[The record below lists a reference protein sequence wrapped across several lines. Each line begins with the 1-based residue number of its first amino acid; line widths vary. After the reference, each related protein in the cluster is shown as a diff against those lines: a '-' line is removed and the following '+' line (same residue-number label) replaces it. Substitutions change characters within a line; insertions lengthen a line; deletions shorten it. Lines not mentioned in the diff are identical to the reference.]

1 MSKYFDGDKLSGY
14 EGSPIT
20 YVYGSCEQCNNCGV
34 GYNGLVFRPQRT
46 ILRYGDLSISG
57 TSMPFTCD
65 CCGREIFGC
74 TFVNGMK
81 FCAKCYQETFGNQKK
96 YVDMLN
102 KESSELLINL
112 LAEKDKQI
120 AELQKQLAE
129 KEKELLIEKTTNDKW
144 YKREV
149 FRRDE
154 KIKRQRNQL
163 NSQPVEIAEK
173 IKKFIH
179 TGEYDDFGN
188 EYLMSGSSVLEFLD
202 EFLKEYQK

>member
-1 MSKYFDGDKLSGY
+1 MSKCWY
-14 EGSPIT
+14 
-20 YVYGSCEQCNNCGV
+20 CNNELTG
-34 GYNGLVFRPQRT
+34 
-46 ILRYGDLSISG
+46 GDS
-57 TSMPFTCD
+57 PKH
-65 CCGREIFGC
+65 FGIC
-74 TFVNGMK
+74 N
-81 FCAKCYQETFGNQKK
+81 KCYDKMFKSGDTIIHN
-96 YVDMLN
+96 LTN
-102 KESSELLINL
+102 K
-112 LAEKDKQI
+112 I

-163 NSQPVEIAEK
+163 KSQPAEIVEK

>member
-1 MSKYFDGDKLSGY
+1 MSKCWY
-14 EGSPIT
+14 
-20 YVYGSCEQCNNCGV
+20 CNNE
-34 GYNGLVFRPQRT
+34 LT
-46 ILRYGDLSISG
+46 SGDS
-57 TSMPFTCD
+57 PKH
-65 CCGREIFGC
+65 FGIC
-74 TFVNGMK
+74 N
-81 FCAKCYQETFGNQKK
+81 KCYDKMFKSGDTIIHN
-96 YVDMLN
+96 LTN
-102 KESSELLINL
+102 K
-112 LAEKDKQI
+112 I

-163 NSQPVEIAEK
+163 KSQPAEIVEK

>member
-1 MSKYFDGDKLSGY
+1 MSKCWY
-14 EGSPIT
+14 
-20 YVYGSCEQCNNCGV
+20 CNNE
-34 GYNGLVFRPQRT
+34 LT
-46 ILRYGDLSISG
+46 SGDS
-57 TSMPFTCD
+57 PKH
-65 CCGREIFGC
+65 FGIC
-74 TFVNGMK
+74 N
-81 FCAKCYQETFGNQKK
+81 KCYDKMFKSGDTIIHN
-96 YVDMLN
+96 LTN
-102 KESSELLINL
+102 K
-112 LAEKDKQI
+112 I

-163 NSQPVEIAEK
+163 KSQPAEIVEK

-202 EFLKEYQK
+202 

>member
-1 MSKYFDGDKLSGY
+1 MSKCWY
-14 EGSPIT
+14 
-20 YVYGSCEQCNNCGV
+20 CNNE
-34 GYNGLVFRPQRT
+34 LT
-46 ILRYGDLSISG
+46 SGDS
-57 TSMPFTCD
+57 PKH
-65 CCGREIFGC
+65 FGIC
-74 TFVNGMK
+74 N
-81 FCAKCYQETFGNQKK
+81 KCYDKMFKSGDTIIHN
-96 YVDMLN
+96 LAN
-102 KESSELLINL
+102 K
-112 LAEKDKQI
+112 I

-163 NSQPVEIAEK
+163 KSQPVEIAEK

>member
-1 MSKYFDGDKLSGY
+1 MSKCWY
-14 EGSPIT
+14 
-20 YVYGSCEQCNNCGV
+20 CNNELTSGESPKRCGIC
-34 GYNGLVFRPQRT
+34 N
-46 ILRYGDLSISG
+46 
-57 TSMPFTCD
+57 
-65 CCGREIFGC
+65 
-74 TFVNGMK
+74 
-81 FCAKCYQETFGNQKK
+81 KCYDKMFKSGDTIIHN
-96 YVDMLN
+96 LTN
-102 KESSELLINL
+102 K
-112 LAEKDKQI
+112 I

-163 NSQPVEIAEK
+163 KSQRVGIVEK

-202 EFLKEYQK
+202 EFLEEYQK

>member
-1 MSKYFDGDKLSGY
+1 MSKCWY
-14 EGSPIT
+14 
-20 YVYGSCEQCNNCGV
+20 CNNELTSGDS
-34 GYNGLVFRPQRT
+34 PQH
-46 ILRYGDLSISG
+46 
-57 TSMPFTCD
+57 
-65 CCGREIFGC
+65 FGIC
-74 TFVNGMK
+74 N
-81 FCAKCYQETFGNQKK
+81 KCYDKMFKSGDTII
-96 YVDMLN
+96 LN
-102 KESSELLINL
+102 
-112 LAEKDKQI
+112 LANKI

-163 NSQPVEIAEK
+163 KSQPAEIAEK

-188 EYLMSGSSVLEFLD
+188 EYLMTGSSVLEFLD